1 MNLPPDIED
10 RITCVAARDAKRTR
24 WWSALMDCHHAEH
37 EPRFFAELAAT
48 LRAELGETMQL
59 LIDFQELSC
68 DAVEWPV
75 EIPAIFR
82 P

>member
-10 RITCVAARDAKRTR
+10 RINCVESLEAKRTR
-24 WWSALMDCHHAEH
+24 LLIALMDCNHAEH